1 MTYRCSVLPVVFGL
15 ALTFTGLAFGQN
27 WPRFRG
33 PNGAGVSEATTIP
46 VRWTSADYP
55 WRVELPGIGYS
66 SPVIWGDRVYV
77 TSAEEEDATQMI
89 HCRRTSDGGLIWKRD
104 FPSTPH
110 AKHPFN
116 SYASSTPALDA
127 DHVYY
132 CFATPEKY
140 TVMALTQ
147 AQGREVWCRDLG
159 PFESQHGFGA
169 SPMLFDD
176 LVILPDEQDGAS
188 SVVALDR
195 TTGEIRW
202 RAKRRTAKAAFATPS
217 IYQPET
223 GLPQLIVSSWG
234 HGISSLDPRTGKLN
248 WEQAV
253 FKYRVVGSPA
263 MAAGLI
269 FGCCGTGGVGRQMFA
284 VRPGNPATGAESQ
297 VAYEVKGSLPYV
309 CTPVAHGDLLF
320 AWFDGGVVTC
330 LDAPTGEIVWRERIG
345 GDYFG
350 SPVRVADR
358 LYGISREGEMVVLAA
373 AREFQVLARI
383 DLEERSN
390 STPAIADGVMYL
402 RTVSHLMAIGG
413 KKQRV
418 TSGRE

>member
-1 MTYRCSVLPVVFGL
+1 MMYCRSVLPVVFGL

-46 VRWTSADYP
+46 VRWTTEDYH

-66 SPVIWGDRVYV
+66 SPVVWGDRVVV
-77 TSAEEEDATQMI
+77 TSAEEEDATQRI
-89 HCRRTSDGGLIWKRD
+89 GCLRTSDGGLIWKRD
-104 FPSTPH
+104 FPSTTHP
-110 AKHPFN
+110 KHRFN
-116 SYASSTPALDA
+116 CYASSTPALDA

-140 TVMALTQ
+140 TVIALTQ
-147 AQGREVWCRDLG
+147 SEGREVWRRDLG

-176 LVILPDEQDGAS
+176 LVILPDEQDGES

-202 RAKRRTAKAAFATPS
+202 RAKRRTAKAAFATPCL
-217 IYQPET
+217 YQPET
-223 GLPQLIVSSWG
+223 GPPQLILSSWA
-234 HGISSLDPRTGKLN
+234 HGIGSLDPRTGKPN

-263 MAAGLI
+263 IAAGLI
-269 FGCCGTGGVGRQMFA
+269 FGYCGTGGVGRQMFA
-284 VRPGNPATGAESQ
+284 VRPGNPATGAKSEI
-297 VAYEVKGSLPYV
+297 AYEVQGSLPYV
-309 CTPVAHGDLLF
+309 CTPVAYGNLLF
-320 AWFDGGVVTC
+320 AWFDRGVVTC

-350 SPVRVADR
+350 SPVRVGDR
-358 LYGISREGEMVVLAA
+358 LYCISREGEMVVLAA
-373 AREFQVLARI
+373 AREFQELARI

-413 KKQRV
+413 NNRRV
-418 TSGRE
+418 TSGE

>member
-1 MTYRCSVLPVVFGL
+1 MMYRRSVLPVVFGL

-46 VRWTSADYP
+46 VRWTAKDYH

-66 SPVIWGDRVYV
+66 SPVVWGDRVFV
-77 TSAEEEDATQMI
+77 TSAEEEDATQTI
-89 HCRRTSDGGLIWKRD
+89 RCLRTSDGGLIWKRD
-104 FPSTPH
+104 FPSTTHP
-110 AKHPFN
+110 KHRFN
-116 SYASSTPALDA
+116 CYASSTPALDA

-132 CFATPEKY
+132 SFATPEEY

-147 AQGREVWCRDLG
+147 AEGREVWHRDLG
-159 PFESQHGFGA
+159 SFKAEHGFGA

-176 LVILPDEQDGAS
+176 LVIVPDEQDGES

-202 RAKRRTAKAAFATPS
+202 QAERRSAKAAYATPRV
-217 IYQPET
+217 YQPET
-223 GLPQLIVSSWG
+223 GPPQLILSSWA

-263 MAAGLI
+263 IAAGLI
-269 FGCCGTGGVGRQMFA
+269 FGYCGTGGVGRQMFA
-284 VRPGNPATGAESQ
+284 VRPGNPATGAESEI
-297 VAYEVKGSLPYV
+297 AYEVKRSLPYV
-309 CTPVAHGDLLF
+309 CTPVAHGDLIF
-320 AWFDGGVVTC
+320 AWFDRGVVTC

-350 SPVRVADR
+350 SPVRVGDR
-358 LYGISREGEMVVLAA
+358 LYCISREGEMVVLAA

-402 RTVSHLMAIGG
+402 RTASHLMAIGG
-413 KKQRV
+413 
-418 TSGRE
+418 

>member
-1 MTYRCSVLPVVFGL
+1 MTYRRSVLPVVFGL
-15 ALTFTGLAFGQN
+15 TLIFTSPAFGQN

-33 PNGAGVSEATTIP
+33 PNGEGVSEATTIP
-46 VRWTSADYP
+46 VRWTSEDYR

-66 SPVIWGDRVYV
+66 SPVIWGDRVFT
-77 TSAEEEDATQMI
+77 TSAEEGNATQMI
-89 HCRRTSDGGLIWKRD
+89 HCLRTSDGGSIWKRD
-104 FPSTPH
+104 FASTTHP
-110 AKHPFN
+110 KHQYN
-116 SYASSTPALDA
+116 CYASSTPALDA
-127 DHVYY
+127 DHVYF

-147 AQGREVWCRDLG
+147 SEGREVWRRDLG

-195 TTGEIRW
+195 ATGEIRW
-202 RAKRRTAKAAFATPS
+202 QVERRTEKAAFATPC

-223 GLPQLIVSSWG
+223 GPPQLILSSWA

-269 FGCCGTGGVGRQMFA
+269 FGCCGGGGVGRQMFA
-284 VRPGNPATGAESQ
+284 VRPGNPATGAESE

-309 CTPVAHGDLLF
+309 CTPVAYGDLLF
-320 AWFDGGVVTC
+320 AWFDRGVVTC
-330 LDAPTGEIVWRERIG
+330 LDAPTGEIVWRERVG

-358 LYGISREGEMVVLAA
+358 LYCISREGEMVVLAA
-373 AREFQVLARI
+373 AREFKELARI

-402 RTVSHLMAIGG
+402 RTGSHLMAVGG
-413 KKQRV
+413 
-418 TSGRE
+418 